1 MLKTKAGIFYTTQS
15 TNRNAEF
22 FANCFDFSVQF
33 SGPYLGLPEKK
44 NSHGYFPQKVF
55 SCDYFFAVQVQSD
68 FSQTLNVISTTFSE

>member
-15 TNRNAEF
+15 TNRNTEF

-44 NSHGYFPQKVF
+44 IHMDIFHKKYFPVTIFSLSKYKVIF
-55 SCDYFFAVQVQSD
+55 PKH
-68 FSQTLNVISTTFSE
+68 